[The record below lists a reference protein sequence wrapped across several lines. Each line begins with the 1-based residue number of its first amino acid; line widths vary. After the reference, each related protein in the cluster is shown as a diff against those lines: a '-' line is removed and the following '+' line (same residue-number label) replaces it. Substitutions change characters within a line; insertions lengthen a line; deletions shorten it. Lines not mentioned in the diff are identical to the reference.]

1 MSEGKSDDR
10 RQTLDRLE
18 LANFDRAVLVA
29 ALAVLKKLSN
39 TTAETR
45 SAATL
50 LKIAL
55 QELEQKAD
63 VLDDRLIFV
72 Q

>member
-1 MSEGKSDDR
+1 MSEGKSGDR
-10 RQTLDRLE
+10 RQTLNRLE
-18 LANFDRAVLVA
+18 LAHFDRAVLVA
-29 ALAVLKKLSN
+29 ALAVLKKLSS

-55 QELEQKAD
+55 QELEQKGGRA
-63 VLDDRLIFV
+63 R
-72 Q
+72 